1 MNLEVGAQ
9 TEVTAIILVKN
20 NRQLAKQALNK
31 TRCKT
36 QELWLVQ
43 GNLKALCLVDALRP
57 THIKVSIATILKTSA
72 TLKDK

>member
-43 GNLKALCLVDALRP
+43 DNMKALCLVDALRP
-57 THIKVSIATILKTSA
+57 TRIKVSIATILKTSA